1 MDIFYGGT
9 YKKGS
14 EEQNLRIE
22 IHKLLGSKTK
32 HILSN
37 TQTKLQLFSENE
49 KKNILECI
57 DDIIKADESNKEEN
71 FKKYKK

>member
-14 EEQNLRIE
+14 EEHNLRIE

-49 KKNILECI
+49 IKNIQECI
-57 DDIIKADESNKEEN
+57 EDI
-71 FKKYKK
+71 KKSR